1 MILIT
6 DQFSL
11 DSLKYVLIGLEEC
24 QVRVC
29 VCSVCAPVYSVFV
42 YISKRNTEIQ

>member
-6 DQFSL
+6 DQFPL
-11 DSLKYVLIGLEEC
+11 DSLKYVLMGLEEC

-29 VCSVCAPVYSVFV
+29 V
-42 YISKRNTEIQ
+42 

>member
-6 DQFSL
+6 DQFPL

-29 VCSVCAPVYSVFV
+29 VCVCAPVYSVYV
-42 YISKRNTEIQ
+42 YISKRNMEIQ